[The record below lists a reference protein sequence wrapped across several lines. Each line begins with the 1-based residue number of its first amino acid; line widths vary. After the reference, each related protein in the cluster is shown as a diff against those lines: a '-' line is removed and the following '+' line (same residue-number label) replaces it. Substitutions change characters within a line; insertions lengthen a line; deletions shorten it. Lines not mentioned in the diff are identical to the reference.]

1 MLDIGKLYN
10 AASTERLKQLML
22 VLVPAFTFMAAIIIC
37 GYLVLF
43 RQDYSAWAAAFMFF
57 CIIASACAL
66 YFGKFIQPKISPH
79 LERNHLRGA
88 LR

>member
-43 RQDYSAWAAAFMFF
+43 R
-57 CIIASACAL
+57 
-66 YFGKFIQPKISPH
+66 
-79 LERNHLRGA
+79 
-88 LR
+88 

>member
-1 MLDIGKLYN
+1 LTGPNGSHEFYDDFQALMLDIGKLYN

-43 RQDYSAWAAAFMFF
+43 R
-57 CIIASACAL
+57 
-66 YFGKFIQPKISPH
+66 
-79 LERNHLRGA
+79 
-88 LR
+88 